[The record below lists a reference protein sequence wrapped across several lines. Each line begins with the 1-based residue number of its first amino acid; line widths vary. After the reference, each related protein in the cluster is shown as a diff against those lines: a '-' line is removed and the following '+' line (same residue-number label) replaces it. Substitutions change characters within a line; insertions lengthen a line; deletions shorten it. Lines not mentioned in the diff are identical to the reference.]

1 MGSSTTSSRRGAT
14 PLCWFASTA
23 LATGLLPFYSLLA
36 SAQQTASPEV
46 TTLPEVKVT
55 APPPSGRTGTRPAR
69 TAERPATPAPTS
81 APPTPEPP
89 TAAGDPVVYSATGV
103 VTPAREVTSSVTVIN
118 RQQLE
123 QQQLRTAPDA
133 LSTVPGLNVV
143 QTGSPGGQ
151 TSIFLRGTNSNHTKF
166 IIDGMDVSDPSIFN
180 RTFDLGQMLTGDVER
195 IEVLRGPQ
203 SGLYGADAIGG
214 VVSVIT
220 KKGEGPPTWSFTTEG
235 GSFSTFNQRASFG
248 GSGANYNYQFNVDHF
263 HAGSVPATP
272 LELLPP
278 GQARINDYFDA
289 KQYST
294 KLGANVSEY
303 LTLNYVARYI
313 DAKLKFTGDNFTG
326 DPKPPPGAFS
336 VPAAIQGNQVVHKF
350 FTRGE
355 AVLDPF
361 NGQFVS
367 YFGINWLDNWNQFF
381 DPFGFPPLSK
391 FKGERIRYD
400 YRGDLKLA
408 PNALLI
414 FGASDETESFQQ
426 GALNKSS
433 NLKGAFAELQADYQK
448 TFFLVANARVDDD
461 QFFGTH
467 TTYRIAPAV
476 IMPSTDTKFRAS
488 YGTGFKVPTL
498 VQKFQDFPP
507 TFFANPNLKP
517 ESSTGWDL
525 GVEQPLWDKRA
536 LVGVT
541 WFNNHI
547 TDLIESGPTGQFIE
561 QCFDGECFKV
571 PIRSNFNIGSA
582 RMHGIEAFGA
592 VNVTDRIKL
601 RADYTYTRAIDSDT
615 GLELIRRP
623 KHKWSL
629 QGLWNPID
637 PLTLTATL
645 VHVGDWIDGNRDFS
659 VPRQV
664 APGFTVVNVAANFQV
679 NPTLKTF
686 ARIDNLFN
694 EHYQNPTGFLRP
706 GIGIYGGMTY
716 TGGVPRL
723 PDFLTGG

>member
-1 MGSSTTSSRRGAT
+1 MDSFTSAPGRSASF
-14 PLCWFASTA
+14 FASTA
-23 LATGLLPFYSLLA
+23 LTSVALTLWSQPAT
-36 SAQQTASPEV
+36 AQQTASPE
-46 TTLPEVKVT
+46 TKLPEIRVT
-55 APPPSGRTGTRPAR
+55 APQLRPRTPPRTR
-69 TAERPATPAPTS
+69 TATGARPVTPAPPTE
-81 APPTPEPP
+81 APPTETPP

-103 VTPAREVTSSVTVIN
+103 ATPARETTSSVTVIN

-143 QTGSPGGQ
+143 QTGGPGGA

-166 IIDGMDVSDPSIFN
+166 IIDGMDVSDPSLIN
-180 RTFDLGQMLTGDVER
+180 RAFDLGQMLTGDVER

-203 SGLYGADAIGG
+203 SGLYGADALGG

-220 KKGEGPPTWSFTTEG
+220 KKGEGPPTWSFTAEG

-248 GSGANYNYQFNVDHF
+248 GSAANYNYQFNVDHY
-263 HAGSVPATP
+263 HAGSVPVTP

-278 GQARINDYFDA
+278 GQARINDYYDA

-294 KLGANVSEY
+294 KLGANISEY

-313 DAKLKFTGDNFTG
+313 DGKLRFTQDNFLTA
-326 DPKPPPGAFS
+326 PG
-336 VPAAIQGNQVVHKF
+336 VPAAIQSEQVVHKF

-355 AVLDPF
+355 AVVDPF
-361 NGQFVS
+361 NGRFVS
-367 YFGINWLDNWNQFF
+367 YFGVNWLDNWNSLF
-381 DPFGFPPLSK
+381 DPFGFSGPLTISK
-391 FKGERIRYD
+391 GDRIRYD
-400 YRGDLKLA
+400 YRGDLKLL
-408 PNALLI
+408 PNATVI

-433 NLKGAFAELQADYQK
+433 NLKGAFVELQADYQK
-448 TFFLVANARVDDD
+448 TFFLVANGRVDDD
-461 QFFGTH
+461 EFFGSH

-476 IMPSTDTKFRAS
+476 VMPLTETKFRAS

-507 TFFANPNLKP
+507 TFFANPDLRP
-517 ESSTGWDL
+517 ESSVGWDL
-525 GVEQPLWDKRA
+525 GFEQPLWDKRA
-536 LVGVT
+536 LVGLT
-541 WFNNHI
+541 WFNNHL
-547 TDLIESGPTGQFIE
+547 TDLIDFGPTGQFIE
-561 QCFDGECFKV
+561 QCFEGKCEQV
-571 PIRSNFNIGSA
+571 PISSNFNIGHA
-582 RMHGIEAFGA
+582 RTHGIEAFAA
-592 VNVTDRIKL
+592 VNVTESIKL
-601 RADYTYTRAIDSDT
+601 RADYTYTRAIDDDT
-615 GLELIRRP
+615 GLELLRRP

-629 QGLWNPID
+629 QALWNPID
-637 PLTLTATL
+637 PLTLSATL
-645 VHVGDWIDGNRDFS
+645 VHVGDWKDVSRNGFVRNLD
-659 VPRQV
+659 
-664 APGFTVVNVAANFQV
+664 APGYTVVNVAANYQV

-706 GIGIYGGMTY
+706 GIGIYGGITY

>member
-1 MGSSTTSSRRGAT
+1 MHSSKTALRRSTSR
-14 PLCWFASTA
+14 LCWLASTA
-23 LATGLLPFYSLLA
+23 LIPSLLA
-36 SAQQTASPEV
+36 LSSLPAIAQQTASPQVEQ
-46 TTLPEVKVT
+46 LPEVRVT
-55 APPPSGRTGTRPAR
+55 APPPRARTGARRTATGTRPV
-69 TAERPATPAPTS
+69 TPAP
-81 APPTPEPP
+81 APTAETTTPP
-89 TAAGDPVVYSATGV
+89 TAAGDPVVYSATGI
-103 VTPAREVTSSVTVIN
+103 VTPARETTSSVTVIN

-123 QQQLRTAPDA
+123 QQQLRTVPDA

-143 QTGSPGGQ
+143 QTGSPGGT

-166 IIDGMDVSDPSIFN
+166 IIDGMDVSDASIFN

-220 KKGEGPPTWSFTTEG
+220 KKGEGPPTWRFTTEG
-235 GSFSTFNQRASFG
+235 GSFSTFNQGASFG
-248 GSGANYNYQFNVDHF
+248 GSGVNYNYQFNVDHF
-263 HAGSVPATP
+263 HAGSVPVTP
-272 LELLPP
+272 LELLPK

-294 KLGANVSEY
+294 KLGANVTDW

-313 DAKLKFTGDNFTG
+313 DAKLRFTGDNFLTA
-326 DPKPPPGAFS
+326 PGT
-336 VPAAIQGNQVVHKF
+336 PADKQSAQVVHKF

-361 NGQFVS
+361 NGRFVS
-367 YFGINWLDNWNQFF
+367 YFGVNWIDNWNLFA
-381 DPFGFPPLSK
+381 DPYGFSGPVTISK
-391 FKGERIRYD
+391 GDRIRYD

-408 PNALLI
+408 PNATVI
-414 FGASDETESFQQ
+414 FGASDETESFRQ
-426 GALNKSS
+426 GSLNKSS
-433 NLKGAFAELQADYQK
+433 NLKGAFVELQADYQK
-448 TFFLVANARVDDD
+448 TFFLVANGRIDDD
-461 QFFGTH
+461 EFFGSA

-476 IMPSTDTKFRAS
+476 IMPLTETKFRAS

-507 TFFANPNLKP
+507 TFFANPNLRP
-517 ESSTGWDL
+517 ESSLGWDL
-525 GVEQPLWDKRA
+525 GFEQPLWDKRA
-536 LVGVT
+536 LVGLT

-547 TDLIESGPTGQFIE
+547 TDLIEAGPTGEFVDLGTGPIPI
-561 QCFDGECFKV
+561 FK
-571 PIRSNFNIGSA
+571 NFNIGRA
-582 RMHGIEAFGA
+582 KTHGIEAFAA

-601 RADYTYTRAIDSDT
+601 RGDYTWTRAIDADT
-615 GLELIRRP
+615 GLELLRRP
-623 KHKWSL
+623 THKWSL
-629 QGLWNPID
+629 QALWNPID

-645 VHVGDWIDGNRDFS
+645 VHVGDWNDVSRNGFIRNLN
-659 VPRQV
+659 
-664 APGFTVVNVAANFQV
+664 APGYTVVNVAANYQV
-679 NPTLKTF
+679 NPNLKTF
-686 ARIDNLFN
+686 ARIDNLFD
-694 EHYQNPTGFLRP
+694 ERYQNPTGFQRP